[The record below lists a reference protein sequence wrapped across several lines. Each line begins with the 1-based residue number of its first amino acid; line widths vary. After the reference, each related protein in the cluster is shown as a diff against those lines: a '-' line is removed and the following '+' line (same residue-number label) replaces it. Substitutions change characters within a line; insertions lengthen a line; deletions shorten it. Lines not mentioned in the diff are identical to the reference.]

1 MKLIRTLVVS
11 LLSALLICSAN
22 VHAFSLDLGG
32 IDVGGIAKAI
42 EGASELGGMSEEE
55 EIILGQEMAAG
66 LLGAAGLVDDSEL
79 QAYVNKLGLW
89 IAMQTDRPNL
99 PWTFGV
105 LDDDDVNAFATPG
118 GYIFVTSGLFK
129 IMRNEAELAGVL
141 AHEISHV
148 TAYHH
153 VEAIQDQAAFKLAGG
168 IAQVASKDD
177 DDLVEYAM
185 NATQELYTKGLDK
198 DDEYEADR
206 MGVVLAARAGY
217 DPFGL
222 PACLHTMDAISAEDS
237 RIALLFK
244 THPLPADRLERLD
257 VAMGEKLDDYS
268 GHSTEQTRFQQFQS
282 RLIASN

>member
-1 MKLIRTLVVS
+1 MKQIRTFV
-11 LLSALLICSAN
+11 LSILIISSAN
-22 VHAFSLDLGG
+22 VHAFGLDLGG
-32 IDVGGIAKAI
+32 IDVSGIAKAI
-42 EGASELGGMSEEE
+42 EGASELGGISEDE

-66 LLGAAGLVDDSEL
+66 LLGAAGLVEDSEL

-89 IAMQTDRPNL
+89 IAMQTDRPDL

-105 LDDDDVNAFATPG
+105 LDDDDINAFAAPG

-148 TAYHH
+148 TAFHH

-168 IAQVASKDD
+168 IAQVASRDD

-257 VAMGEKLDDYS
+257 VAMGEIMDDYS